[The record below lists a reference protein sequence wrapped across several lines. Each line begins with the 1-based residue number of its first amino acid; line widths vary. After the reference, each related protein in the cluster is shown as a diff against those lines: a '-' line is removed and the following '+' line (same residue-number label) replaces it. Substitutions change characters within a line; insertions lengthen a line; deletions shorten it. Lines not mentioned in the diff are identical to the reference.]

1 MSTFKTSFFSFTKLL
16 CIASTKCNPL
26 VTSATEVMF
35 YRGFVCLC
43 VCLSVSRITRQVVD
57 EFDELFDGSV
67 TSKNWSGFGGDLSHV
82 WFTVISAAL
91 SEVCALS
98 AILSR
103 CTVIWATNQLTE
115 RRLHMGRQS
124 KTGASTPYKRW
135 SKCTMEKVWGSF
147 FA

>member
-43 VCLSVSRITRQVVD
+43 VCLSVGRITRQVVD

-67 TSKNWSGFGGDLSHV
+67 TSKN
-82 WFTVISAAL
+82 
-91 SEVCALS
+91 
-98 AILSR
+98 
-103 CTVIWATNQLTE
+103 
-115 RRLHMGRQS
+115 
-124 KTGASTPYKRW
+124 
-135 SKCTMEKVWGSF
+135 
-147 FA
+147 